1 MKVAQTILLTTLP
14 STSPMTSTTSTA
26 IFVELWTFDLPW
38 TFDKNFLVKFHWFND
53 VWNMFYLSNL
63 AHQILLETWDQTLHR
78 LDINFTFNC
87 SRTTNIF
94 LWWNLT
100 VNCILKAWVC
110 FVYTRPLSQVVS
122 LKWPDHYY
130 LEKSRTRNSKQSVYS
145 WRSTYRNLMYYQC
158 KSA

>member
-1 MKVAQTILLTTLP
+1 MLHLTEFSWNSELLTYPELLTK
-14 STSPMTSTTSTA
+14 
-26 IFVELWTFDLPW
+26 IFLSNSIDL
-38 TFDKNFLVKFHWFND
+38 T

-78 LDINFTFNC
+78 LDINFTYNC

-110 FVYTRPLSQVVS
+110 FVYTRPLSVAVVS

>member
-1 MKVAQTILLTTLP
+1 MLLITCSWHQESNSPIFKFKVLHLTEFSWNSELLTYPELLTK
-14 STSPMTSTTSTA
+14 
-26 IFVELWTFDLPW
+26 IF
-38 TFDKNFLVKFHWFND
+38 
-53 VWNMFYLSNL
+53 LSNSIDL
-63 AHQILLETWDQTLHR
+63 TMFGICFICQILLETWDQTLHR
-78 LDINFTFNC
+78 LDINFTYNC